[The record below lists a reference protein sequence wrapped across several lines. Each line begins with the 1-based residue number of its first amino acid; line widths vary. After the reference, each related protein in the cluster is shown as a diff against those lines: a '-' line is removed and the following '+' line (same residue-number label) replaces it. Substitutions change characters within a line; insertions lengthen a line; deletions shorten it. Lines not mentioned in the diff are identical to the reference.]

1 MTSDRFD
8 PAKDVT
14 NQQKHGVSLAFGD
27 EIFKDD
33 NHLIV
38 PTIRDS
44 DREERFKLIGLV
56 GDRIFTGIFVW
67 RDDLARFI
75 SVRRSNRNEE
85 RIYRSTRGSLR
96 PGRS

>member
-8 PAKDVT
+8 PAKDVI
-14 NQQKHGVSLAFGD
+14 NLKKHGVSLAFGD

-38 PTIRDS
+38 PTIRKADA
-44 DREERFKLIGLV
+44 EERFKLIGLV
-56 GDRIFTGIFVW
+56 GERLFTGIFVW
-67 RDDLARFI
+67 RNDLARFI

-85 RIYRSTRGSLR
+85 RIYSATR
-96 PGRS
+96 